1 MKTITRTRTA
11 QETIELGEKLAG
23 ELKGGEIISLEGDLA
38 AGKTTFT
45 KGLAKGLGITD
56 TVNSPTFTILK
67 EYEGRLKLKH
77 IDAYR
82 LEGALWDSLG
92 FYDLFDDNTV
102 VMIEWPKYLDDL
114 DLEYDYV
121 ISFKVLS
128 DTEREIEVI
137 KC

>member
-1 MKTITRTRTA
+1 MKKVTKSV
-11 QETIELGEKLAG
+11 QETMQMAEGFARN
-23 ELKGGEIISLEGDLA
+23 LKGGEVIFLEGDLA
-38 AGKTTFT
+38 SGKTSFT
-45 KGLAKGLGITD
+45 KGLARGLEIEE

-92 FYDLFDDNTV
+92 FYDLLDEETV
-102 VMIEWPKYLDDL
+102 LVFEWPQYLESL
-114 DLEYDYV
+114 DIDYDYL
-121 ISFKVLS
+121 ISFKYI
-128 DTEREIEVI
+128 DEEKREIEVK

>member
-1 MKTITRTRTA
+1 MKKVTKSV
-11 QETIELGEKLAG
+11 QETMQMAEDFARN
-23 ELKGGEIISLEGDLA
+23 LKGGEVIFLEGDLA
-38 AGKTTFT
+38 SGKTSFT
-45 KGLAKGLGITD
+45 KGLARGLEIEE

-92 FYDLFDDNTV
+92 FYDLLDEETV
-102 VMIEWPKYLDDL
+102 LVFEWPQYLESL
-114 DLEYDYV
+114 DIDYDYL
-121 ISFKVLS
+121 ISFKYI
-128 DTEREIEVI
+128 DEEKREIEVK